1 MDMTG
6 LGIGLEEETRE
17 EETGKVVSLEEVKK
31 NKAPWFLW
39 NVCGKELK
47 LKLSAS
53 AVLKLEKKYKCN
65 VLDLFSNGIPELSVM
80 LTVIQAALEKYH
92 HGVSIDTV
100 VNIYEGWTEN
110 EGGSQTDLMSK
121 VVMPTLAVSGFFTQK
136 QAQELLETLEEE
148 SL

>member
-65 VLDLFSNGIPELSVM
+65 VLDLFSSGIPELSVM

-92 HGVSIDTV
+92 HGVGIETV
-100 VNIYEGWTEN
+100 VNIYERWVE
-110 EGGSQTDLMSK
+110 EEDGSQTDLMSH

-136 QAQELLETLEEE
+136 QAQELLENLETE